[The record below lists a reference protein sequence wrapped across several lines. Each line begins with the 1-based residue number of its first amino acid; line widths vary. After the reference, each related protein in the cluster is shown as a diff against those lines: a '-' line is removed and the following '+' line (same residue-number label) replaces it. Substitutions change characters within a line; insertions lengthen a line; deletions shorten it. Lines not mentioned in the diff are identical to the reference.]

1 MYFILENYLAF
12 KAAHII
18 AVICWMAGLLY
29 LPRLFV
35 YHADAIKDG
44 EADKTFRIMEYK
56 LYYYIMHPSMLASYA
71 LGLCM
76 FVSQPAWPLWMH
88 IKLGLVLLMTV
99 SHIMMGVYLRDFA
112 LASNI
117 KTSKFFRVF
126 NEIPSLLMVF
136 IVILAVTKFI

>member
-1 MYFILENYLAF
+1 MDFILEHYLSF

-35 YHADAIKDG
+35 YHADAIKGG
-44 EADKTFRIMEYK
+44 EADETFKVMEYK
-56 LYYYIMHPSMLASYA
+56 LYYYIMHPSMLASYVI
-71 LGLCM
+71 GLSM
-76 FVSQPAWPLWMH
+76 FISQGKWEMWMH

-99 SHIMMGVYLRDFA
+99 AHIVMGMYLRDFA
-112 LASNI
+112 CGSNVRS
-117 KTSKFFRVF
+117 SKFFRVF
-126 NEIPSLLMVF
+126 NEVPSLLMVF